1 MNFIKT
7 LFASKAN
14 WSIFVSIVSGIAA
27 KYGYEITDALQG
39 QLVEGGLTLVSLA
52 AAIYATKRH
61 TDLKI
66 ESK

>member
-1 MNFIKT
+1 MEFIKT

-14 WSIFVSIVSGIAA
+14 WSILVSFVSGIAA
-27 KYGYEITDALQG
+27 KYGYEISDALQG
-39 QLVEGGLTLVSLA
+39 QIAEGALTLVSLA